1 MPGPDAPRERKLPFK
16 RTVKRKSVETPT
28 NNSKSESDGIDLFR
42 RSGALFDKFQQQES
56 ATKAQRRKASN
67 VDEDAA
73 ADSEIQA
80 QLLRDSQ
87 SASGKARIDSVDR
100 DLKRQCIS
108 LSDDEDEPSSRPST
122 QRSPRKSSHA
132 PLDRS
137 PSKFRQSTRTAT
149 SSTPTRARPTQSS
162 GIRADVIALD
172 SSGDEEDYKP
182 PQSRNKAR
190 EAVRDTTVA
199 EETPASQPRSPR
211 AGHSDTESDLD
222 PIEPDGTQSD
232 PLAARFIEEARERMR
247 KERLAR
253 EANSAATESPAP
265 MEVVEM
271 YIESHLEG
279 TSNMRVKVHL
289 LQKLGVVKNSW
300 VGYNQKKKMPVT
312 ESVLNEMFFTWRGNK
327 LYDFTTL
334 ASLDIKRR
342 GDGHLYLS
350 RETKRDG
357 FEGWDKVHIEAWT
370 SELFVEHQKEKE
382 KERLR
387 QLGDLPDDEQETE
400 PVPEPAAKVAAIKV
414 ILKSKDHGTQNLTV
428 PMDVEVAKLSLA
440 FRTMKKIP
448 EEQEIVLHF
457 DGEVLDEESTIDEAG
472 IEDMDSIEVHIK

>member
-1 MPGPDAPRERKLPFK
+1 MPGPDAPPAAPRERKLPFK

-28 NNSKSESDGIDLFR
+28 NNYKSEPDGIDLFR

-56 ATKAQRRKASN
+56 ATKAQRRKAKN

-108 LSDDEDEPSSRPST
+108 LSDDEDEPGSRPST
-122 QRSPRKSSHA
+122 QRSPRKSSDA

-137 PSKFRQSTRTAT
+137 PSKFRRSTRTAT
-149 SSTPTRARPTQSS
+149 SSTPTSARPTQSS

-172 SSGDEEDYKP
+172 SSEDEEDYKP
-182 PQSRNKAR
+182 PQSRSKAR
-190 EAVRDTTVA
+190 EAVRDTMDA
-199 EETPASQPRSPR
+199 EETPASQPRSLR

-265 MEVVEM
+265 MEVVEI

-342 GDGHLYLS
+342 GDGHLYSS

-357 FEGWDKVHIEAWT
+357 FEGWDKET
-370 SELFVEHQKEKE
+370 
-382 KERLR
+382 ERLR

-400 PVPEPAAKVAAIKV
+400 PVPEPAAKVATIKV

-428 PMDVEVAKLSLA
+428 PIDVEVAKLSLA

-448 EEQEIVLHF
+448 EGQEIVLHF
-457 DGEVLDEESTIDEAG
+457 DGEILGEESTIDEAG

>member
-16 RTVKRKSVETPT
+16 RTVKRKSVDTPT
-28 NNSKSESDGIDLFR
+28 NNSKSEPDSIDLFR
-42 RSGALFDKFQQQES
+42 RSGALFDKFQEQES
-56 ATKAQRRKASN
+56 ATKAQRRKAKN

-80 QLLRDSQ
+80 QLLSDSQ

-108 LSDDEDEPSSRPST
+108 LSDDEDEPGSRPST
-122 QRSPRKSSHA
+122 QRSPRKSSNA

-137 PSKFRQSTRTAT
+137 PTKFRRPTRTAT
-149 SSTPTRARPTQSS
+149 SSTPTRARSTRSS

-172 SSGDEEDYKP
+172 SSDDEDYKP
-182 PQSRNKAR
+182 PQGRSKAR
-190 EAVRDTTVA
+190 EVVRDTTVA
-199 EETPASQPRSPR
+199 EETHASQPRSPR
-211 AGHSDTESDLD
+211 AAHSDTESDPD

-247 KERLAR
+247 RERLAR
-253 EANSAATESPAP
+253 EANAAATESPAP

-300 VGYNQKKKMPVT
+300 VGYQQKKKMPVT

-342 GDGHLYLS
+342 GDGHLYSS

-357 FEGWDKVHIEAWT
+357 FDGWDKVHIEVWT
-370 SELFVEHQKEKE
+370 RELFEEYQKEKE
-382 KERLR
+382 TERMR
-387 QLGDLPDDEQETE
+387 QLGDIPDDEEDTE

-472 IEDMDSIEVHIK
+472 IEDMDCIEVHIK